1 MFKHISILVVLTLTL
16 SLASGFMITQI
27 SSFSASKMVRNAASN
42 ADDDEW
48 KNIIGSE
55 YNIEQYLGQDGWRY
69 RMAKTQDE
77 IKEEGDY
84 TFFQRMFG
92 ATSNN
97 KVRLEAREDARVNY
111 EVDSE
116 KQSLNNEWI
125 MKYGYKRFYTS
136 YLDKSQ
142 LTEGESEKL
151 KKTAVVAPPSKAKV
165 EKEEK
170 KGGGLPSFSMPSF
183 GKSSSSSAKKVEDK
197 PKANSSRPSVVKA
210 TVSKSVESTP
220 VSKPK
225 PQPSAKKISFT
236 VSPVKK
242 AKFGGGNLNLMK
254 SPKK

>member
-1 MFKHISILVVLTLTL
+1 
-16 SLASGFMITQI
+16 MIAQT
-27 SSFSASKMVRNAASN
+27 SSFSASKMIRNAASN
-42 ADDDEW
+42 ADDDDW

-55 YNIEQYLGQDGWRY
+55 YNIEQYLGEDGWRY
-69 RMAKTQDE
+69 RMAKTEDE

-111 EVDSE
+111 EVDAE

-125 MKYGYKRFYTS
+125 MKYGYKRFYPS
-136 YLDKSQ
+136 YLDKAQ

-151 KKTAVVAPPSKAKV
+151 KKTAVVATPSKA
-165 EKEEK
+165 KEEK
-170 KGGGLPSFSMPSF
+170 KGGGIASFSMPSF
-183 GKSSSSSAKKVEDK
+183 GKSSSSSTKKIEDK

-210 TVSKSVESTP
+210 TTATTVSKSVESTP

-225 PQPSAKKISFT
+225 PQPSAKKMSFT

-242 AKFGGGNLNLMK
+242 GNFGGGNLNLMK